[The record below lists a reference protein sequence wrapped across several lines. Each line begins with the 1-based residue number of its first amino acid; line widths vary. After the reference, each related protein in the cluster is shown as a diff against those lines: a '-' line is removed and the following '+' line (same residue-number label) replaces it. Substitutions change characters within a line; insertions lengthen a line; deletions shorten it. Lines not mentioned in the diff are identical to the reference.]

1 MGPTIAVVATNILA
15 LSSALVVGFAV
26 GRFAG
31 GGGKKE
37 TQQHPSSVRGA
48 KRRARIKKSE
58 DNSRARA
65 AGLASPPSE
74 EEKRSKQVLS
84 SRRAR
89 SRKKKLAPRCVALDA
104 WTRVARSYIKSI
116 GEGDYESL
124 LLLPRACFI
133 VAGRFVPYA
142 ECRDQLV
149 SLGQARAATAGVEQ
163 LRVLYVSCSW
173 ASAGGGEGTGWA
185 VQDFETTRAYLQ
197 RNPDLSFVYV
207 GRSCVAGS
215 SSSTGHVRSTQLRH
229 VAPALLRSD
238 AVLVLPRLAESPGG
252 EEGSGSMGTR
262 YTDFEC
268 SVRGSRSRMVLAI
281 AAVGQA
287 KVSVA
292 FRAGS
297 YPESVVE
304 LELGKSNVR
313 ATAKQAADALRAAA
327 AKRPQ
332 KSAAAVVKE
341 ACGNWLGTDLNP
353 LSALEQA
360 RAVVEKAQKSDDG
373 EALENIQSMRP
384 APSFAASARTALGD
398 EYVEGERELALSML
412 LFAVLCSQPKE
423 RATYTDSFVE
433 DVGKMEISYRPVAVV
448 RSPYRERFGT
458 PRQPQVT
465 ASVLHGG
472 AQEGQIV
479 FLRGR
484 GYEEAL
490 EDLSGFDMIWIL
502 THMHLNKGW
511 NPKVRPPRLP
521 EERKGLFST
530 RSPHRPNA
538 IALSSLRVGRVD
550 AASGVIYV
558 HGLDLLDGTPVLDI
572 KPYIGYC
579 DAFPNMK
586 AGWLDALG
594 SDHEGQGDFLPK
606 FSVGATLVHTDA
618 GSQRSPTRTA
628 SRKPNAADQAEAS

>member
-1 MGPTIAVVATNILA
+1 MGPPVTVVA
-15 LSSALVVGFAV
+15 LSTALVVGFAV
-26 GRFAG
+26 GRFAC

-37 TQQHPSSVRGA
+37 TQHQRSVRGA

-74 EEKRSKQVLS
+74 EEKRSNQVLS
-84 SRRAR
+84 SRRTR
-89 SRKKKLAPRCVALDA
+89 SRKKKLGPGCLALDA
-104 WTRVARSYIKSI
+104 WTRVARSHIKSI

-215 SSSTGHVRSTQLRH
+215 STGHVRSTQLRH

-238 AVLVLPRLAESPGG
+238 ALLVLPRLAESHDG
-252 EEGSGSMGTR
+252 EEGSGSVGTR
-262 YTDFEC
+262 YTDFKC
-268 SVRGSRSRMVLAI
+268 SVRGSWSRMVLAI

-287 KVSVA
+287 KVFVA
-292 FRAGS
+292 FRAGP
-297 YPESVVE
+297 YPESVFE
-304 LELGKSNVR
+304 LELGKSTVM
-313 ATAKQAADALRAAA
+313 ATAKQAADALKVAA

-332 KSAAAVVKE
+332 KSTAAVVNE
-341 ACGNWLGTDLNP
+341 ACENWLGADLNP

-360 RAVVEKAQKSDDG
+360 RAVVEQAQKSDDG
-373 EALENIQSMRP
+373 EVLENIQSMRP
-384 APSFAASARTALGD
+384 SLSFAASARAALGD
-398 EYVEGERELALSML
+398 EFVEGERELALSML
-412 LFAVLCSQPKE
+412 LFTVLCSQPKE
-423 RATYTDSFVE
+423 RATYTDNFVE

-484 GYEEAL
+484 GYGEHPGDPRIVSISSCVCTYPCKITQLLAV
-490 EDLSGFDMIWIL
+490 
-502 THMHLNKGW
+502 GW
-511 NPKVRPPRLP
+511 VVCPHAHCTVSS
-521 EERKGLFST
+521 FSNT
-530 RSPHRPNA
+530 WP
-538 IALSSLRVGRVD
+538 SSK
-550 AASGVIYV
+550 
-558 HGLDLLDGTPVLDI
+558 GTPDARPLALDPLLTVTVI
-572 KPYIGYC
+572 APPFALWTHILLPSGNHDTYFKQHASSTAH
-579 DAFPNMK
+579 AFSRMY
-586 AGWLDALG
+586 
-594 SDHEGQGDFLPK
+594 
-606 FSVGATLVHTDA
+606 VVHV
-618 GSQRSPTRTA
+618 Q
-628 SRKPNAADQAEAS
+628 RKPCKI